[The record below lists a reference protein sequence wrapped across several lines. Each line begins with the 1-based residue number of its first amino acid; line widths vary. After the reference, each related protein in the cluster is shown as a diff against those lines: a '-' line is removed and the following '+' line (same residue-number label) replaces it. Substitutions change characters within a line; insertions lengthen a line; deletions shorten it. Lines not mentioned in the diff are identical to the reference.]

1 MALIEANFI
10 GVVVNFVVVVV
21 DIAVFVIVDVVFVK
35 IVAVVLQVVTYHIIN
50 KINVILRQNKL
61 RKKNRLRII
70 DPPPSKINS
79 FKNMSC

>member
-61 RKKNRLRII
+61 RRLIVL
-70 DPPPSKINS
+70 KICLAN
-79 FKNMSC
+79 